1 MGLHSVYNGSISW
14 HLQRY
19 SLENISFTV
28 SECPPFC
35 RMAGAR
41 PHQSVRSEQK
51 KQRLAWNLPFFSS
64 HQISL
69 QTFGVDWYWIWN
81 SRTLQ
86 RKFHTQ
92 PMSEWQFFAPL
103 WLAHY
108 AVLVYLGNGAIN
120 SGAGA
125 ILRQLFNFNQNLAA
139 AGPRLACQ
147 WTFTKCWKIIKCEN
161 MLYMYHHH
169 QILVYFPSEKW
180 GTASNKQFI
189 WRVCQ
194 HWI

>member
-1 MGLHSVYNGSISW
+1 MELTGIEYGIQGHNKESSTHSQCQND
-14 HLQRY
+14 
-19 SLENISFTV
+19 
-28 SECPPFC
+28 
-35 RMAGAR
+35 
-41 PHQSVRSEQK
+41 K
-51 KQRLAWNLPFFSS
+51 
-64 HQISL
+64 
-69 QTFGVDWYWIWN
+69 
-81 SRTLQ
+81 
-86 RKFHTQ
+86 
-92 PMSEWQFFAPL
+92 FFAPL

-180 GTASNKQFI
+180 GSASNKQFI
-189 WRVCQ
+189 WRVVNIGFRLKICDIDIELQ
-194 HWI
+194 AICYVSRCLGSI